1 MNIKYQLMTPK
12 QFQEYKEILL
22 KEHKDFGKHL
32 QSLKFRHWKIREQE
46 DEKDDIM
53 VATYTE
59 IFDKWWEVYM
69 YGELT

>member
-32 QSLKFRHWKIREQE
+32 QSLKFGHWKIREQE